1 MIKSN
6 WIISQDEED
15 GDVCG
20 DDSEGEDE
28 DEDEEDETKRAVA
41 QDPSV
46 STPDKNKLLA
56 Q

>member
-1 MIKSN
+1 M
-6 WIISQDEED
+6 
-15 GDVCG
+15 CG

>member
-1 MIKSN
+1 MIKYN
-6 WIISQDEED
+6 LDTSQDEED

-20 DDSEGEDE
+20 DDSEAEDN
-28 DEDEEDETKRAVA
+28 DDDDEDETKGVVT